1 MSDHFVYNEREVDC
15 TLLKRSL
22 KLIIA
27 CMQDKKST
35 DFILGRKIVFDIEFK
50 QKDEE
55 EFLKWRR

>member
-1 MSDHFVYNEREVDC
+1 
-15 TLLKRSL
+15 
-22 KLIIA
+22 
-27 CMQDKKST
+27 MQDKKST